1 MGRIGFTE
9 EAISKAV
16 NVSDNLDK
24 ELRELPSH
32 IWHYGSL
39 SAAAAQA
46 ASENKAALEHTR
58 AQVWGEVR
66 RASDGKKPAPTVD
79 DVTAMVEG
87 DMRVVQSRT
96 RYTQSEA
103 DRATLAASVNALLAK
118 RDMLVQISA
127 TKTAEL
133 RAGLSDSAPA
143 PRKR

>member
-16 NVSDNLDK
+16 EVSANIDK

-46 ASENKAALEHTR
+46 AAENKAALEHTR

-66 RASDGKKPAPTVD
+66 RNTETKKVTVD
-79 DVTAMVEG
+79 DITSAVES

-103 DRATLAASVNALLAK
+103 DRATLAAAVNALLAK
-118 RDMLVQISA
+118 RDMLVQISS
-127 TKTAEL
+127 TRNVEIK
-133 RAGLSDSAPA
+133 AGLSDSAPG
-143 PRKR
+143 KRQR

>member
-16 NVSDNLDK
+16 SVSDNLDK
-24 ELRELPSH
+24 ELRELSSH
-32 IWHYGSL
+32 IWHYGML
-39 SAAAAQA
+39 SATAAQA

-58 AQVWGEVR
+58 AQVWSEVR
-66 RASDGKKPAPTVD
+66 RNTENKKVTVD
-79 DVTAMVEG
+79 DISAAVES

-103 DRATLAASVNALLAK
+103 DRATLAAAVNALLAK

-143 PRKR
+143 PRRR

>member
-66 RASDGKKPAPTVD
+66 RNTETKKVTVD
-79 DVTAMVEG
+79 DITSAVES

-103 DRATLAASVNALLAK
+103 DRATLAAAVNALLAK
-118 RDMLVQISA
+118 RDMLVQISS
-127 TKTAEL
+127 TRNVEIK
-133 RAGLSDSAPA
+133 AGLSDSAPA